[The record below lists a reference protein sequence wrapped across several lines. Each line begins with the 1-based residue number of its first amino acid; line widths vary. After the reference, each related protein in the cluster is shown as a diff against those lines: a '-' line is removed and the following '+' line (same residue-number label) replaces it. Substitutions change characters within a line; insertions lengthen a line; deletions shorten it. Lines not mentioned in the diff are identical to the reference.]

1 MNNTVGVQID
11 YETVDR
17 ITVCGL
23 TDYRDSLQKQLD
35 RFKAGGWLHAEDV
48 AHSIRMIEA
57 IDFVLKDFVQISH
70 D

>member
-1 MNNTVGVQID
+1 MNRASVEID

-23 TDYRDSLQKQLD
+23 TDYRDSLQQQLD
-35 RFKAGGWLHAEDV
+35 RFKAGGWLHADDV

-57 IDFVLKDFVQISH
+57 IDFVLNDFVQIQL
-70 D
+70 

>member
-1 MNNTVGVQID
+1 MNRASVEID

-23 TDYRDSLQKQLD
+23 TDYRDSLQQQLD

-57 IDFVLKDFVQISH
+57 IDFVLKDFVQVEP
-70 D
+70 